1 MWAALRKLDA
11 DDRRLVRFFNPVQL
25 ICFGGRIGE
34 AFLTDFLRPSQSLA
48 CPLDHTNLTVLEAK
62 LVCEKNH
69 EFLIEQGVPV
79 FAGNPRREYEPGN
92 MPACNIAKSSDV
104 DPFVNNWIVNT
115 NGNLYWKVRG
125 KLPRYPIPRWPFSGG
140 EGKTL
145 LDLGCGWG
153 RWCNAAADAGY
164 EPFGVDIHLDA
175 LQAAT
180 RVAQQRGKNAR
191 YFCTDIER
199 VPFKA
204 ASMDR
209 VFSYSVLQHLDREKV
224 ARILREAWR
233 VLKPGGELSVQLPN
247 SWGLLS
253 LARSLKRGFREAKPG
268 TFEMRYWSRRQ
279 IRELVLGA
287 GFQEPKITADGY
299 FSQNPQLADLDLL
312 SATGRIVVRI
322 SHAGCVASRKFRPL
336 IGLADSFWV
345 TTQKSGDESR

>member
-1 MWAALRKLDA
+1 MAFNCYAFGRS
-11 DDRRLVRFFNPVQL
+11 DRRRRLKDFSRLCQL
-25 ICFGGRIGE
+25 
-34 AFLTDFLRPSQSLA
+34 LA
-48 CPLDHTNLTVLEAK
+48 CPLDHTNLAVLETK

-69 EFLIEQGVPV
+69 EFVIEQGVVV
-79 FAGNPRREYEPGN
+79 FAGNPRREYQPGN
-92 MPACNIAKSSDV
+92 MPVCEIAGPSKV

-115 NGNLYWKVRG
+115 NGNLYWRVRG
-125 KLPRYPIPRWPFSGG
+125 KLPRYPIPTWPFSGG

-175 LQAAT
+175 LQAAL
-180 RVAQQRGKNAR
+180 RVARQRGKSVR
-191 YFCTDIER
+191 YFCTDIEQL
-199 VPFKA
+199 PFQA
-204 ASMDR
+204 ASLDR
-209 VFSYSVLQHLDREKV
+209 VFSYSVLQHLDRGKV

-233 VLKPGGELSVQLPN
+233 ILKPGGELSVQLPN
-247 SWGLLS
+247 SRGLLS
-253 LARSLKRGFREAKPG
+253 LARRLKRGFQEAKPG

-312 SATGRIVVRI
+312 SVAGKMVVRI
-322 SHAGCVASRKFRPL
+322 SHAGCVVSRKFPPL

-345 TTQKSGDESR
+345 TAQKSGDPSR